1 MKKFINQ
8 GNKSWRRI
16 TIWTVTILSLAVIA
30 CLLIL
35 DSLTYKPLDEAEA
48 VFHSNTEIGVEQ
60 LTDGYRFEP
69 VNGDSLPPDIIFYP
83 GGLVEPKSY
92 APFARKMAE
101 KGYRVY
107 IAAMPLNLAVFG
119 QNKADSFIEE
129 YPDNRYVIGGHSLGG
144 VFASRYAAEHS
155 DAIDGVFFLAS
166 YADDKGALNG
176 LDMSVLQITGT
187 QDGVLDRSKWETART
202 NLPDGTMYVDI
213 AGANHG
219 QFGSYGFQK
228 GDREAYLTAE
238 EQLQEV
244 TEALDHWIQEMD

>member
-92 APFARKMAE
+92 APFSRKMAE
-101 KGYRVY
+101 KGYGCT
-107 IAAMPLNLAVFG
+107 L
-119 QNKADSFIEE
+119 
-129 YPDNRYVIGGHSLGG
+129 
-144 VFASRYAAEHS
+144 
-155 DAIDGVFFLAS
+155 
-166 YADDKGALNG
+166 
-176 LDMSVLQITGT
+176 
-187 QDGVLDRSKWETART
+187 
-202 NLPDGTMYVDI
+202 LPCP
-213 AGANHG
+213 
-219 QFGSYGFQK
+219 
-228 GDREAYLTAE
+228 
-238 EQLQEV
+238 
-244 TEALDHWIQEMD
+244 